1 MDRYKIIANPVSGS
15 GAGARAIPK
24 IKSLLRECHLD
35 YDMVHTEYPG
45 QGIELTKEAV
55 SKGYD
60 VVVAAGGDGTVNEVI
75 NGLMETK
82 LAGLNPAALGIL
94 CAGRGNDLAYSVNVP
109 YELEKATQTL
119 SDGHRKVI
127 DIGRV
132 VGGKF
137 PEGRY
142 FGNCVGVGFD
152 AVTTIEVSKM
162 PRLGGFLSFLIAV
175 LKTIFL
181 YYKGPLIKVEYD
193 DQELTQHCLMVSIM
207 NGQRLGGGFWT
218 APEAKQDDGLLD
230 LCIAKEVTRRR
241 IFTLIPY
248 FLKGTQHTQEEITMG
263 QAARISISAI
273 DGVLPAQ
280 TDGEILCIDG
290 NHLEIEILPKQ
301 LEVVCLP
308 EQNLK

>member
-1 MDRYKIIANPVSGS
+1 MTKYKIVANPVAGS
-15 GAGARAIPK
+15 GAGARAIPR
-24 IKSLLRECHLD
+24 IIQLLNEHQMD
-35 YDMVHTEYPG
+35 YDLVKTEFPG
-45 QGIELTKEAV
+45 HGIDLTRESASQGF
-55 SKGYD
+55 D
-60 VVVAAGGDGTVNEVI
+60 VIVAAGGDGTVNEII
-75 NGLMETK
+75 NGLMRAK
-82 LAGLNPAALGIL
+82 MSGMNPPAFGIL
-94 CAGRGNDLAYSVNVP
+94 GAGRGNDLAYSVNAP
-109 YELEKATQTL
+109 HDLEQAVKTL
-119 SDGHRKVI
+119 EESHRQLI

-132 VGGKF
+132 VGGKY
-137 PEGRY
+137 PQGRY

-162 PRLGGFLSFLIAV
+162 PRLGGFFSFFIAV

-193 DQELTQHCLMVSIM
+193 DKEITQHCLMVSIM

-218 APEAKQDDGLLD
+218 APNATLDDGLLD
-230 LCIAKEVTRRR
+230 LCIAQEVTRRR

-263 QAARISISAI
+263 QASKISIHAI

-290 NHLEIEILPKQ
+290 NQLEIEILPKQ

-308 EQNLK
+308 RGNEG